1 MDTKHVV
8 SLELAR
14 QMKEAGFPQVSE
26 FYWILC
32 DEFDAK
38 IVTKDGPIDEL
49 CEDSEFSYDP
59 PSVKYDLLEDEKNGD
74 LSDDIKIYSAY
85 LASELGEILKKIKL
99 KDDKN
104 GIWKDCQIYMAFRKC
119 GGKEE
124 NMGQIILQSMRIDLA
139 AKMLLY
145 LAKEGLINPK
155 ELKV

>member
-85 LASELGEILKKIKL
+85 FASELGEWLNKI
-99 KDDKN
+99 
-104 GIWKDCQIYMAFRKC
+104 GA
-119 GGKEE
+119 
-124 NMGQIILQSMRIDLA
+124 DLFIKA
-139 AKMLLY
+139 YGEVFNFKGTGSVGLLGVINLIRLPDMSAKMLLY